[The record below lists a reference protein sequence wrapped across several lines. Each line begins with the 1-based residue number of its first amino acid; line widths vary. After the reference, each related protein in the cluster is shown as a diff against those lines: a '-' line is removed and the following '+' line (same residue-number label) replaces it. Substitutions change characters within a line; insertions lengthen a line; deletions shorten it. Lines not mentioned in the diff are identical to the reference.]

1 MQFKDV
7 IGQQGLKLK
16 LIESV
21 KTGRVHHA
29 QLFLGDSG
37 HGSLA
42 LAMAYA
48 QYLNCENP
56 NDTDSCGVCSNCQ
69 KNYKLIH
76 PDVHFS
82 FPIVATK
89 SSAAQ
94 EGADPKSNFYTQW
107 RELIQGTAYP
117 AYTEWMRKISTGDK
131 QGNIPVA
138 EARSIIRKLS
148 LKSYQGGYKVLI
160 MWLPEF
166 LGNEGNVLLKVLEEP
181 SPKTIFI
188 LVAEDE
194 SRILN
199 TILSRCQIIRIPR
212 IDAPEIA
219 TALTKFF
226 SAEEDKAKQA
236 AALAEGS
243 FRRALE
249 IFNSGEDNYFET
261 YVAWMRLCFQH
272 DYSALIGWSNNASG
286 WGKENLKNFL
296 IYSLGVFRESLLLK
310 QGISGLSKL
319 MGDEFDWI
327 NEKFAPNINQDGV
340 ISIVNEIN
348 RVHYLIERNANLK
361 IVLYDLS
368 LYISKNLK

>member
-7 IGQQGLKLK
+7 IGQQRLKEK

-48 QYLNCENP
+48 QYINCENP
-56 NDTDSCGVCSNCQ
+56 SENDSCGECSNCQ

-94 EGADPKSNFYTQW
+94 EGTDPKANFYAQW
-107 RELIQGTAYP
+107 RELMQETAYP
-117 AYTEWMRKISTGDK
+117 AYTEWIRKISAGDK

-138 EARSIIRKLS
+138 EARNIIRKLS

-181 SPKTIFI
+181 SPKTIFL

-194 SRILN
+194 SKILN
-199 TILSRCQIIRIPR
+199 TILSRCQIVRIPR
-212 IDAPEIA
+212 VE
-219 TALTKFF
+219 
-226 SAEEDKAKQA
+226 EEDIAQAITKVFNADTEKANQA

-261 YVAWMRLCFQH
+261 FVAWMRICFQH
-272 DYSALIGWSNNASG
+272 DYAALITWSNNASG

-296 IYSLGVFRESLLLK
+296 IYCLGVYRESLLLK
-310 QGISGLSKL
+310 QGVKGLSKL
-319 MGDEFDWI
+319 SGTEFEWI
-327 NEKFAPNINQDGV
+327 NEKFAPNISQEGV

-348 RVHYLIERNANLK
+348 QVHYLIERNANLK

-368 LYISKNLK
+368 LHISKNLR

>member
-7 IGQQGLKLK
+7 IGQQHLKHK
-16 LIESV
+16 LIESIRS
-21 KTGRVHHA
+21 GRVHHA

-48 QYLNCENP
+48 QYINCENP
-56 NDTDSCGVCSNCQ
+56 GEDDSCGNCSNCQ

-89 SSAAQ
+89 SK
-94 EGADPKSNFYTQW
+94 GPDDGDPKANFYAQW
-107 RELIQGTAYP
+107 RELMQETAYP
-117 AYTEWMRKISTGDK
+117 AYNEWIRKIGKEDK

-138 EARSIIRKLS
+138 EARNIIRKLS

-181 SPKTIFI
+181 SPKTIFL

-199 TILSRCQIIRIPR
+199 TILSRCQIVRIPR
-212 IDAPEIA
+212 IEPDEIKEALIKVLGAEPE
-219 TALTKFF
+219 
-226 SAEEDKAKQA
+226 KAAQS

-243 FRRALE
+243 FRRAIE
-249 IFNSGEDNYFET
+249 IYHSGEDNFFGAFT
-261 YVAWMRLCFQH
+261 DWMRLSFSH
-272 DYSALIGWSNNASG
+272 DYAGLLNWAQNAANL
-286 WGKENLKNFL
+286 GKENTKNFL
-296 IYSLGVFRESLLLK
+296 IYALGVFRESLLVK
-310 QGISGLSKL
+310 QGIHSLSKL
-319 MGDEFDWI
+319 RGNEFEWVA
-327 NEKFAPNINQDGV
+327 EKFAPNINQDG
-340 ISIVNEIN
+340 IIKIVNEIN
-348 RVHYLIERNANLK
+348 EVHYLIGRNASLK
-361 IVLYDLS
+361 VVLFDLS
-368 LYISKNLK
+368 LHISKNLR